1 MSIQVS
7 PDQLQKLSDCLLNVQ
22 GDTPLHER
30 FRALF
35 TLKAVGGDE
44 VVEIVAKGESTREE
58 RNESYRAE

>member
-7 PDQLQKLSDCLLNVQ
+7 PDQLQKLSDCLLNVK

-44 VVEIVAKGESTREE
+44 VVEIVAKGKSNSRDT
-58 RNESYRAE
+58 A